1 METFEQDLLQTVR
14 ERKPG
19 ESFLDAFGRF
29 VSEPRGLVA
38 ARDPDATEFLAALT
52 RMITDS
58 PALLARERQVFD
70 RYTTSLAALIAE
82 QTGAGADDVK
92 PWVAAHAL
100 MGVHQALVDYT
111 RRRILAGVRT
121 PRLAREVRTQAK
133 SALEALESGLGDY
146 GAR

>member
-1 METFEQDLLQTVR
+1 
-14 ERKPG
+14 
-19 ESFLDAFGRF
+19 
-29 VSEPRGLVA
+29 
-38 ARDPDATEFLAALT
+38 
-52 RMITDS
+52 MITDS

-100 MGVHQALVDYT
+100 IGVHQALVDYT